1 MKRIDLCNDTIKI
14 TRILISHNKDKRNEK
29 NLLESK
35 TKIQNLLKVWGM
47 CRLTLEGENIVFKSL
62 AILAIV
68 FLSLISKACTEI
80 ISELSCGLLNQK
92 LNRKPYALT
101 LRTVV

>member
-1 MKRIDLCNDTIKI
+1 
-14 TRILISHNKDKRNEK
+14 
-29 NLLESK
+29 
-35 TKIQNLLKVWGM
+35 M

-62 AILAIV
+62 AVLAIA
-68 FLSLISKACTEI
+68 FLSLISKVFTEI